1 MEEILQQ
8 LGYIEKITFSLS
20 NHAVVT
26 FHLQRWPGDHFSHE
40 ILGLGIIL
48 SPSSNPS
55 NLLNWNLQLQVTV
68 FFLMMG
74 SSHVESKGLKE
85 TFICGKN
92 QWRSCSPFK
101 KKQAHGVCVKRNPG
115 DLDMGNKKF
124 RCWANKKNI
133 DIQPDLQMVFS
144 IWRWVSVGL
153 ICGEHGPW

>member
-8 LGYIEKITFSLS
+8 LRYIEKMTFSLS
-20 NHAVVT
+20 NHTVVT
-26 FHLQRWPGDHFSHE
+26 FHLQRWPGDDFSPWNTWRGYHFIPFIKPIKSPELKFTTSGHSVFPHD
-40 ILGLGIIL
+40 GII
-48 SPSSNPS
+48 SCRIQS
-55 NLLNWNLQLQVTV
+55 
-68 FFLMMG
+68 
-74 SSHVESKGLKE
+74 LKE

-92 QWRSCSPFK
+92 QWRSCSPLK

-124 RCWANKKNI
+124 RCWANKKII
-133 DIQPDLQMVFS
+133 DIQPNLQMVFS